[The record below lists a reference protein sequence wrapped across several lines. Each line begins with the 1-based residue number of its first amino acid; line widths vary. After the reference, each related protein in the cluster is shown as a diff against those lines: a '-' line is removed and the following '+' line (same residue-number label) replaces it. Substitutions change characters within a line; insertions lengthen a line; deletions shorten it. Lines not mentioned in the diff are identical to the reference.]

1 MSTAAP
7 SPEAPW
13 RGGLRAARANLLPG
27 LVLQAVALVLVLAYY
42 WHAPTHGIVDRLS
55 ALRVDL
61 GLVSSVVSTGFCGGV
76 VPFLYLRYG
85 PRGGARLGWQQ
96 GAFLTAFWAYKGL
109 EIDLFY
115 RLLAWTVGVN
125 NDVRTVTCKA
135 FLDQFVYCPAFAVPL
150 TVLAYEWSEG
160 GFSTAK
166 VAADMRAP
174 GWYGRRVLPMLL
186 SSLGVWLPAVA
197 IIYTLPTPL
206 QLPLQNVVLCFFT
219 LLLAHL
225 ARHTRR

>member
-85 PRGGARLGWQQ
+85 PRGGIRLGWRQ

-109 EIDLFY
+109 EIGLFY
-115 RLLAWTVGVN
+115 RLLAWAVGEHP
-125 NDVRTVTCKA
+125 DVRTVILKA
-135 FLDQFVYCPAFAVPL
+135 FLDQFVYCPVFAVPL
-150 TVLAYEWSEG
+150 TVLAYEWGEG
-160 GFSTAK
+160 GFSTAR
-166 VAADMRAP
+166 VAADMRVP

-206 QLPLQNVVLCFFT
+206 QLPLQNVVLCFYT
-219 LLLAHL
+219 LLIAHL
-225 ARHTRR
+225 ARHTQR

>member
-1 MSTAAP
+1 MSTATL

-27 LVLQAVALVLVLAYY
+27 LVLQALALALVLAYY

-61 GLVSSVVSTGFCGGV
+61 GLVFSVVSTGFCGGV

-85 PRGGARLGWQQ
+85 PRGGIRLGWRQ

-115 RLLAWTVGVN
+115 RLLAWTVGVKH
-125 NDVRTVTCKA
+125 DVGTVLCKA

-166 VAADMRAP
+166 VAADIRTP